1 MGKKRLD
8 MKLITKACTRAHG
21 SSVSKSLYNN
31 TKNQFWIFTFVFITS
46 RPSQSTKS
54 NCKDLKKHSY
64 TCTYKCIHTHTHTH
78 PEAKPE
84 AHTHTRTHRWPQS
97 LPHCQYN
104 YCAQLFWWIFH
115 YVCISCLA
123 GAIRGSDSK
132 FRWDTHNY
140 IPLLREA
147 TALCPLLN
155 SINEGNNIS
164 YGNPSE
170 TWLLN
175 Y

>member
-31 TKNQFWIFTFVFITS
+31 TKINFGYSHLFLLHPDLHNLLSPIARTS
-46 RPSQSTKS
+46 RSTPTHALT
-54 NCKDLKKHSY
+54 NAY
-64 TCTYKCIHTHTHTH
+64 THTHTH